1 MGAEHARI
9 QSGRRFAWALVLLL
23 AVEFLGM
30 GLFAKGFFPY
40 KKSAGGF
47 AMPADQPKDIGSN
60 RTQPEAQYD
69 RLVLMVIDA
78 LRNDFVFGNESQM
91 AYTQQLLRTGKARGF
106 TARAQAPTVTMP
118 RLKALMTGTVPGF
131 LDAVLNIAEGD
142 TSSSL
147 QHQDSLLWQLRENG
161 GKRINMFGDD
171 TWLRLFPGL
180 FANADGTSS
189 FFVADTVEV
198 DNNVTRHVQSEIKQG
213 EWDVTVLHYLGLD
226 HIGHLAG
233 PHSALMGPKQREM
246 DGVVKDIHEI
256 VMAQDR
262 DRMAA
267 SGNARPTLM
276 VVLGDHAMNEL
287 GNHGGN
293 SQLETSTAFVFIGDN
308 VNAQPLGDNKN
319 ALVRLLTDEVAQS
332 NLAPTLALLLG
343 VPIPKESLGV
353 PLPQLLESVPLSQR
367 MHMLQTAA
375 TQIYAVVRANE
386 PTALQVSLTEIRAHP
401 HTYMAADCHD
411 QLLVGA
417 QLQCLYMAALAQH
430 SLAAND
436 DAERA
441 YYTFMNAASKHLSQA
456 LDGYGLEYMGVGI
469 ALLAV
474 ATLGL
479 LWLCQHNGAPIVHTK
494 ARQLAVSIPA
504 VVMWASQLLAEQS
517 TSLVEEEHQLWYF
530 WVQTLLALRA
540 ATSTGTS
547 GMLRSLAQMAVFR
560 LVRAWNQTG
569 QKWAGEPDI
578 RGMLNAPSA
587 APLLWT
593 LVIAVAL
600 LVNFACWALH
610 RHFRRPPGWSR
621 VFRGLLA
628 AACACALAYH
638 MQRAHT
644 QPGTGPARGVFVLTA
659 LLVVIG
665 CVVGSGAKTPASAV
679 ALDALMSFM
688 PLLLL
693 LTRPHNHAL
702 FAFFAAIF
710 ALFFSNSS
718 QPSSISSSSTG
729 HPLRP
734 SRALVLQALAHAS
747 FFALGNSNS
756 LASVDL
762 SNAYAGVSQY
772 NEVMVGILVF
782 ISTWAGPVWWAM
794 AGAALLVLNAGP
806 SRSQL
811 LLRVRALVAGAHLWQ
826 ALVLLSLSCVATAM
840 RSHLFVW
847 SVFSPRYL
855 YQIAWFAGF
864 YLVCGTAIGFIWLA
878 ATMRFS
884 VHSSFVPAMH
894 V

>member
-9 QSGRRFAWALVLLL
+9 HGGRRFAWALALLL
-23 AVEFLGM
+23 AVELLGM
-30 GLFAKGFFPY
+30 GLFARGFFPY

-47 AMPADQPKDIGSN
+47 AMPADQPEDIGGSN

-78 LRNDFVFGNESQM
+78 LRNDFIFGNESQM
-91 AYTQQLLRTGKARGF
+91 TYTQQLLRIGQARGF

-147 QHQDSLLWQLRENG
+147 QHQDSLLWQLREHG

-198 DNNVTRHVQSEIKQG
+198 DNNVTRHVQAEIAQG

-233 PHSALMGPKQREM
+233 PRSALMGPKQREM

-267 SGNARPTLM
+267 KDGARPTLM

-293 SQLETSTAFVFIGDN
+293 SQLETSTAFVFIGNN
-308 VNAQPLGDNKN
+308 VNAQPLGDNSN
-319 ALVRLLTDEVAQS
+319 ALTSLLTDEVAQS

-353 PLPQLLESVPLSQR
+353 PLPQLLQSVPLPQR

-375 TQIYAVVRANE
+375 AQIYAVVRANE
-386 PTALQVSLTEIRAHP
+386 PAALPVSIAEVRDHP
-401 HTYMAADCHD
+401 HAYVAADCHD
-411 QLLVGA
+411 QLLIGA
-417 QLQCLYMAALAQH
+417 RLQCLYMAALAQH
-430 SLAAND
+430 SLATND

-441 YYTFMNAASKHLSQA
+441 YYAFMNAASTHLSQA
-456 LDGYGLEYMGVGI
+456 LDGYGLELMGAGI
-469 ALLAV
+469 ALLTV

-479 LWLCQHNGAPIVHTK
+479 LWLCQQNGAPVVHIK
-494 ARQLAVSIPA
+494 ARQLAVSVPA

-540 ATSTGTS
+540 ATSAGAS
-547 GMLRSLAQMAVFR
+547 GMLRSLMQMAVFR
-560 LVRAWNQTG
+560 LIRAWNQTG

-587 APLLWT
+587 TPLLWT
-593 LVIAVAL
+593 LAIAVAL
-600 LVNFACWALH
+600 LVNFSCWALH
-610 RHFRRPPGWSR
+610 RHFRRPSGWSR
-621 VFRGLLA
+621 AFRVLLA
-628 AACACALAYH
+628 AACTCALAYH
-638 MQRAHT
+638 MQRAQT
-644 QPGTGPARGVFVLTA
+644 QSGIGAARGVYVLTA
-659 LLVVIG
+659 LLVVAG
-665 CVVGSGAKTPASAV
+665 CAVGSGAKTPASAV
-679 ALDALMSFM
+679 ALDVLVGFM

-693 LTRPHNHAL
+693 LTRPHNHTL
-702 FAFFAAIF
+702 FALFAAIF
-710 ALFFSNSS
+710 ALFFSNPS
-718 QPSSISSSSTG
+718 QPSNKSSIG

-772 NEVMVGILVF
+772 SEAMVGILVF
-782 ISTWAGPVWWAM
+782 ISTWAGPLWWAM
-794 AGAALLVLNAGP
+794 AGAAALMLNAGP
-806 SRSQL
+806 SRSNL
-811 LLRVRALVAGAHLWQ
+811 LLRVRALVVGAHLWQ
-826 ALVLLSLSCVATAM
+826 ALMLLSLSCVATAM

-864 YLVCGTAIGFIWLA
+864 YLACGTIIGFIWLA
-878 ATMRFS
+878 AIMRFQL
-884 VHSSFVPAMH
+884 HSSFTPAMH